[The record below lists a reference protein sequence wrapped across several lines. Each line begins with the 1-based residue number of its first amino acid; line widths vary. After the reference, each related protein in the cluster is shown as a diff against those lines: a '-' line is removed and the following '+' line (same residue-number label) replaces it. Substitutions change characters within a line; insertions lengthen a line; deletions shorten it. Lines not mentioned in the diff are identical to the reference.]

1 MGITS
6 VGHFQPANGSQT
18 RREFFFMGDSLS
30 SGSVAFEE
38 ELSGI
43 SPSLESEEEI
53 NFVELYIEGKQFKV
67 ISLF

>member
-6 VGHFQPANGSQT
+6 VGHFQPANGSQM

-30 SGSVAFEE
+30 PGSVAFEE
-38 ELSGI
+38 ELAGI

-53 NFVELYIEGKQFKV
+53 NFVELYIKGKQFKV